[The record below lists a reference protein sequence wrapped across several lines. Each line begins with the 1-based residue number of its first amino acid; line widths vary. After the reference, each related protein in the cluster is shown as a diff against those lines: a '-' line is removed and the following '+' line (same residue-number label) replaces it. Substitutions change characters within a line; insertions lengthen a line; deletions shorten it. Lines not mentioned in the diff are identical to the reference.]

1 MKRILSIIAVAL
13 TTTGIAIGQSEFDA
27 LKFIQPEINGTARYT
42 SMAGAFGALGGD
54 PSAIK
59 DNPAGLGIYRKSE
72 LTATLGINTQETTSN
87 WRNGNTTI
95 EGLYSPSF
103 NNLSYVLAIPVSSY
117 SGTNLVHSNFSFAF
131 NRLKNFDS
139 STRINGGSGSSSS
152 LTNYLAYFSE
162 GISGYDLYE
171 ASDYNPYNNIYIP
184 WMSVMAANAGLITEV
199 DTVNN
204 IWESVLLPNETVSPY
219 YTLREQG
226 YLNEYALSWSGNFNN
241 RLFLGATL
249 NFYDL
254 EYRSESEYKET
265 FSSDD
270 GYMSLINSFRSN
282 GTGVGFKAG
291 TIYAPLDH
299 LRLGL
304 SLELPTV
311 FAIKDLHYAD
321 LKYGYQT
328 NSGFINDKE
337 MSPEGDNNYLLQG
350 PFKYSISGSY
360 IFGNKGVIGIE
371 YTTSLNSGS
380 MFMDMQNNTNNYGF
394 ENDSIKALFNKQM
407 MLKIGGEYKLTDHF
421 SLRAGYAFASP
432 ATSDKLGKEFNPNT
446 IRTDVEYF
454 VPSGNTQYLTA
465 GLGYRE
471 SNWYIDLAVMNKVYD
486 EKFYA
491 YNSGKLAP
499 GRANVAGMVTTSNIN
514 VIGTIGLR
522 F

>member
-1 MKRILSIIAVAL
+1 MKRTLSIIAIAL
-13 TTTGIAIGQSEFDA
+13 STAGITIGQSEFDA

-72 LTATLGINTQETTSN
+72 LTATLGINTQETTTN
-87 WRNGNTTI
+87 WRDGNTTI
-95 EGLYSPSF
+95 EGFYRPGF
-103 NNLSYVLAIPVSSY
+103 NNLAFVMSMPVSSY
-117 SGTNLVHSNFSFAF
+117 SNSNLVHSNFSFSI
-131 NRLKNFDS
+131 NRLKDFNRNI
-139 STRINGGSGSSSS
+139 RINGGSGSSSS
-152 LTNYLAYFSE
+152 LTDYLAYFSE

-171 ASDYNPYNNIYIP
+171 ASGYNPYNNIYIP
-184 WMSVMAANAGLITEV
+184 WMSAMAANAGLITEV

-204 IWESVLLPNETVSPY
+204 IWESVLLSNETVSPY
-219 YTLREQG
+219 YTLREEG

-254 EYRSESEYKET
+254 DYRSETEYEEI
-265 FSSDD
+265 FSGDD
-270 GYMSLINSFRSN
+270 GYMSLINTFRSN
-282 GTGVGFKAG
+282 GTGAGLKVG
-291 TIYAPLDH
+291 TIYAPLDN

-304 SLELPTV
+304 SLQTPIIFTV
-311 FAIKDLHYAD
+311 KDLQYAD
-321 LKYGYQT
+321 LKYGYKT
-328 NSGFINDKE
+328 DNGFINDKE
-337 MSPEGDNNYLLQG
+337 MTPEGDNLYKLQG
-350 PFKYSISGSY
+350 PFTYNISGSY

-371 YTTSLNSGS
+371 YVTSYNSGS
-380 MFMDMQNNTNNYGF
+380 IFMNKNNSTSDHGY
-394 ENDSIKALFNKQM
+394 ENDSIKALFNTQHIF
-407 MLKIGGEYKLTDHF
+407 KIGGEYKLTDNF
-421 SLRAGYAFASP
+421 SLRAGYAYAEP
-432 ATSDKLGKEFNPNT
+432 ATSYKLGKEFNPNT

-471 SNWYIDLAVMNKVYD
+471 SKWYIDLAVINKVYN

-491 YNSGKLAP
+491 YNSRKLAP
-499 GRANVAGMVTTSNIN
+499 NRANVAGMVTTSNIN
-514 VIGTIGLR
+514 VIATIGLR

>member
-1 MKRILSIIAVAL
+1 MKRIFSTIAIAL
-13 TTTGIAIGQSEFDA
+13 TVTGITIGQSEFDA

-72 LTATLGINTQETTSN
+72 LTATLGINTQETRSN
-87 WRNGNTTI
+87 WRNGNTTM
-95 EGLYSPSF
+95 EGQYNPTF
-103 NNLSYVLAIPVSSY
+103 NNLTYVLAVPVSSY
-117 SGTNLVHSNFSFAF
+117 SSTNLVHSNFSFAF
-131 NRLKNFDS
+131 NRLKNFDR
-139 STRINGGSGSSSS
+139 STRINGGSGASSS
-152 LTNYLAYFSE
+152 LTDFFAYFSE

-171 ASDYNPYNNIYIP
+171 ASGYNPYNNKYIP
-184 WMSVMAANAGLITEV
+184 WMSVMAANAGLITET
-199 DTVNN
+199 DTENN

-249 NFYDL
+249 SFYDL
-254 EYRSESEYKET
+254 NYSSETKYEET
-265 FSSDD
+265 FSMV
-270 GYMSLINSFRSN
+270 GYMSLLNTFRSY

-291 TIYAPLDH
+291 TIYAPFDN
-299 LRLGL
+299 LRLGF
-304 SLELPTV
+304 SLELPTLFTV
-311 FAIKDLHYAD
+311 KDLHYAD

-328 NSGFINDKE
+328 NSGNINDVE
-337 MSPEGDNNYLLQG
+337 MSPEGDNNYILQG
-350 PFKYSISGSY
+350 PFKYNISGSY
-360 IFGNKGVIGIE
+360 FFGNKGVIGIE

-380 MFMDMQNNTNNYGF
+380 MFMDSQKNTSFYGY
-394 ENDSIKALFNKQM
+394 ENDSIKALFNTQS
-407 MLKIGGEYKLTDHF
+407 MLKIGGEYKLTNHF
-421 SLRAGYAFASP
+421 SIRAGYAFAGP

-491 YNSGKLAP
+491 YNSSKLAP